1 MNLFKNIKNAKYFI
15 GELTKT
21 AKSAKT
27 KEQKL
32 FYKGMINSFIS
43 LVNISENLMQDKF
56 KTDVIDSLLLSNIY
70 KQLQDQERQSMNYN
84 DKIFVVGKL
93 SDSSLKLLGTIDT
106 DVFVQVNYELEL
118 EGSRSKLGLNIK
130 SNTGDL
136 YGSFTNE
143 STMEL
148 KNMMFNKSNDDIDM
162 NSIVRNVKV
171 DIDYVSAVNMDK
183 VVMYLSNKELELQV
197 MDVDV
202 NKTNLFATKK
212 EDIKLLMNDL
222 LDKFKEDIKWN

>member
-1 MNLFKNIKNAKYFI
+1 
-15 GELTKT
+15 
-21 AKSAKT
+21 
-27 KEQKL
+27 
-32 FYKGMINSFIS
+32 
-43 LVNISENLMQDKF
+43 
-56 KTDVIDSLLLSNIY
+56 
-70 KQLQDQERQSMNYN
+70 
-84 DKIFVVGKL
+84 
-93 SDSSLKLLGTIDT
+93 
-106 DVFVQVNYELEL
+106 
-118 EGSRSKLGLNIK
+118 
-130 SNTGDL
+130 
-136 YGSFTNE
+136 
-143 STMEL
+143 
-148 KNMMFNKSNDDIDM
+148 M